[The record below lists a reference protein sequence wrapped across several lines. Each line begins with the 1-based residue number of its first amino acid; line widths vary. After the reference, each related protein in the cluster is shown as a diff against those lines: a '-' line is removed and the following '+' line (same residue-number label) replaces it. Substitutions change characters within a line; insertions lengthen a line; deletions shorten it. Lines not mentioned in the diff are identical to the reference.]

1 MNRIF
6 LTITHLF
13 CILFSYGQKNIK
25 KYYKYVNK
33 AELAI
38 CDFEYEKA
46 SQYYEKAFSAHTP
59 FIFDLYNA
67 SRVNVK
73 FTKNYDLALKYAKIL
88 QERNFEISAVY
99 SAIDPKDSL
108 VIQRFKNIEDSI
120 KPLVNKNLMLI
131 LDQMLEED
139 QKEAKTSQEQY
150 EKCKIHHTNIL
161 KLAELKKEYGSL
173 TEQKVGFYEYSPI
186 NIIMVH
192 AAQNQMSP
200 QELMLQDVLNG
211 NINAEN
217 YMQYFDL
224 YILNFGERTLYGTG
238 WFDIY
243 ISNNILFINYPEDIS
258 KCNEARK
265 KINIAETFEDYVKK
279 AKYQYINGNFQMVTT
294 CKTFMD
300 EAELKQMMQEI
311 DEEHQKGIYKREY
324 VIREKK

>member
-6 LTITHLF
+6 FTITLLF

-46 SQYYEKAFSAHTP
+46 SQYYEKAFNAHTP

-67 SRVNVK
+67 SRLNIK
-73 FTKNYDLALKYAKIL
+73 FTKNFDLALKYAKIL
-88 QERNFEISAVY
+88 YERDFGGIYYV
-99 SAIDPKDSL
+99 IDTTDTFN
-108 VIQRFKNIEDSI
+108 IQRFKNLEDSI
-120 KPLVNKNLMLI
+120 KPMVNKNLMLI
-131 LDQMLEED
+131 LNQMLEED
-139 QKEAKTSQEQY
+139 QKEGETPQEKY
-150 EKCKIHHTNIL
+150 EKCKIHHTNFW
-161 KLAELKKEYGSL
+161 KLFELKKEYGPF
-173 TEQKVGFYEYSPI
+173 TEQKVGFFEYSPI
-186 NIIMVH
+186 NIIMIH

-200 QELMLQDVLNG
+200 QELLLQDVLNG
-211 NINAEN
+211 NVNAEN
-217 YMQYFDL
+217 YMYYFDL
-224 YILNFGERTLYGTG
+224 YILNLGERTLYGTG

-243 ISNNILFINYPEDIS
+243 IANNILFINYPDDVS

-265 KINIAETFEDYVKK
+265 KINVAETFEDYVKK

-294 CKTFMD
+294 SKTFMD
-300 EAELKQMMQEI
+300 EAELKQMMKEI

-324 VIREKK
+324 VIRDKK